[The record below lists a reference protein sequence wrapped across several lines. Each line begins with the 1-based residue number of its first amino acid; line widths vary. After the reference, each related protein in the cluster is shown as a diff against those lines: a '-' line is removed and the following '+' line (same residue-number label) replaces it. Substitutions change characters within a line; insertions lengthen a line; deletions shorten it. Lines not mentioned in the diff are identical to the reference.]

1 MLIERSIKEKTIKE
15 KFTNWTENDCFDCAT
30 RDELL
35 ALNDPNEIEDRFYTD
50 LEFGTGGMRGVLGAG
65 PNRMNKY
72 VIRRITQGLA
82 DTIKEH
88 GEDAR
93 IKGVVIA
100 HDPRRYSKEFAL
112 ETALV
117 LAANG
122 IKAYLFDSLRPVPEL
137 SFAVRHLQTM
147 AGVNI
152 TASHNPKEYNGYKVY
167 WEDGGQIPPDKANI
181 IVSKITARKSWEI
194 AISSEAEARNNG
206 LLITIGEDV
215 DKAYLDQVKV
225 QLLYPELNITKGKE
239 LKIVYSPL
247 HGSGGMLISRI
258 IKDIGFSSL
267 FVVPEQKEPDTEFS
281 TVKSPNPEDP
291 AAFEM
296 ALAYAVQR
304 KADIVMA
311 SDPDADRLGL
321 YVKGDEGY
329 YHRFNGNQIGVLL
342 QYYILS
348 QKKKMGILPDNAVA
362 VKTVAST
369 DLGDAVAEKF
379 GVKTVNV
386 LVGFKFIGEQ
396 IRDMEEKGW
405 GTYQFGF
412 EESFGYLVGTHARD
426 KDAVVAAALLAE
438 AALYYRQ
445 EENKN
450 LTDVMDEIY
459 QMCGYYRDEQVA
471 LTYQGKAGREC
482 IANIMNTLRM
492 DKRTEIAGIP
502 LKSREDYSVSI
513 RHLIRENEE
522 EIINLPKANV
532 LRFSFA
538 EGGFVMARPSG
549 TEPKI
554 RFYFCVKADSPKALR
569 DTMERVKEDFLGRIR
584 DFLTIPDEQ

>member
-1 MLIERSIKEKTIKE
+1 MLIEDSVKE
-15 KFTNWTENDCFDCAT
+15 KFARWINNDCFDCAT
-30 RDELL
+30 KDELL
-35 ALNDPNEIEDRFYTD
+35 ALDDPSEIEDRFYTD
-50 LEFGTGGMRGVLGAG
+50 LEFGTGGMRGIIGAG
-65 PNRMNKY
+65 TNRMNKY
-72 VIRRITQGLA
+72 VIRRLTQGLA
-82 DTIKEH
+82 DTIKDH
-88 GEDAR
+88 GEEACA
-93 IKGVVIA
+93 KGVVIA

-137 SFAVRHLQTM
+137 SFAVRYLHTM

-167 WEDGGQIPPDKANI
+167 WEDGGQIPPNKANI
-181 IVSKITARKSWEI
+181 IVSKMSARESWEVE
-194 AISSEAEARNNG
+194 ISSETEARSNG
-206 LLITIGEDV
+206 FLVTIGEDI
-215 DKAYLDQVKV
+215 DKAYLEQVKA
-225 QLLYPELNITKGKE
+225 QLLYPELVADKGKM

-258 IKDIGFSSL
+258 LKDTGFSSL
-267 FVVPEQKEPDTEFS
+267 FVVPEQKDPDTEFA

-291 AAFEM
+291 AAFEL
-296 ALAYAVQR
+296 ALTHAVQQN
-304 KADIVMA
+304 ADIVMA

-348 QKKKMGILPDNAVA
+348 QRKKRGNLPDNAVV

-386 LVGFKFIGEQ
+386 LVGFKYIGEQ

-412 EESFGYLVGTHARD
+412 EESFGYLAGTHARD

-450 LTDVMDEIY
+450 LTDVLDEIHK
-459 QMCGYYRDEQVA
+459 MCGYYRDEQVA
-471 LTYQGKAGREC
+471 LTYQGKAGKEC
-482 IANIMNTLRM
+482 IANIMNTLRK
-492 DKRTEIAGIP
+492 DKKIEIAGIP
-502 LKSREDYSVSI
+502 LKSREDYYIS
-513 RHLIRENEE
+513 RRQLIRENREE
-522 EIINLPKANV
+522 EIDLPKANV

-554 RFYFCVKADSPKALR
+554 RFYFCVKDDSPQALLE
-569 DTMERVKEDFLGRIR
+569 TMKRVKEDFMGRIKE
-584 DFLTIPDEQ
+584 FLTIPYEQ

>member
-1 MLIERSIKEKTIKE
+1 MLIENSFKDKYTHWIEDE
-15 KFTNWTENDCFDCAT
+15 CFDCAT
-30 RDELL
+30 KDELL
-35 ALNDPNEIEDRFYTD
+35 AIEDPKEIEDRFYTD
-50 LEFGTGGMRGVLGAG
+50 LEFGTGGMRGILGAG
-65 PNRMNKY
+65 TNRMNKY

-88 GEDAR
+88 GEEAG
-93 IKGVVIA
+93 IKGVAIA

-117 LAANG
+117 LVANG

-137 SFAVRHLQTM
+137 SFAVRHLQTI

-181 IVSKITARKSWEI
+181 IVSKISARKSWEI
-194 AISSEAEARNNG
+194 EIGSEAEARSSG
-206 LLITIGEDV
+206 LLVTIGEDI
-215 DKAYLDQVKV
+215 DKAYLDQVKT
-225 QLLYPELNITKGKE
+225 QLLYPDIDVTKGKN
-239 LKIVYSPL
+239 LKIVYTPL

-258 IKDIGFSSL
+258 LKDIGFSSL
-267 FVVPEQKEPDTEFS
+267 FVVPEQKDPDTEFS
-281 TVKSPNPEDP
+281 TIKSPNPEDP
-291 AAFEM
+291 AAFDL
-296 ALAYAVQR
+296 ALTYAVQQN
-304 KADIVMA
+304 ADIVMA
-311 SDPDADRLGL
+311 TDPDADRLGL
-321 YVKGDEGY
+321 FVKGDEGY

-348 QKKKMGILPDNAVA
+348 QKKKMGTLPANAVV

-386 LVGFKFIGEQ
+386 LVGFKYIGEQ

-412 EESFGYLVGTHARD
+412 EESFGYLAGTHARD
-426 KDAVVAAALLAE
+426 KDAVVAAVLLAE

-450 LTDVMDEIY
+450 LTDVMDEIH

-471 LTYQGKAGREC
+471 LTYQGKAGKEC
-482 IANIMNTLRM
+482 IANIMDTLRK
-492 DKRTEIAGIP
+492 DKITEIGGIP
-502 LKSREDYSVSI
+502 LKCREDYYISI
-513 RHLIRENEE
+513 RYLIREDKEE
-522 EIINLPKANV
+522 EIKLPKANV

-554 RFYFCVKADSPKALR
+554 RFYFCVKDDSSQTLL
-569 DTMERVKEDFLGRIR
+569 DTMERVKEDFLGRIEE
-584 DFLTIPDEQ
+584 FLTIKDY